1 MWLLKTEPDAYSY
14 DQLEQEGNTRWD
26 GVKNPAALKN
36 IREMKAGDRAFL
48 YHTGKEKAVVGV
60 VQVVKAAYPDPEQKN
75 AKLVVI
81 DIKAERRLGRPMTLA
96 EIKAL
101 PVFEESPLVRQGR
114 LSVVPLTA
122 KQWRTIEEWTR
133 A

>member
-1 MWLLKTEPDAYSY
+1 MWLLKTEPDDYSY
-14 DQLEQEGNTRWD
+14 DQLEQEGRTRWD

-36 IREMKAGDRAFL
+36 IREMKTGDRAFL

-60 VQVVKAAYPDPEQKN
+60 VEVVKAAYPDPEQKN

-101 PVFEESPLVRQGR
+101 PAFEGSPLVRQGR

>member
-1 MWLLKTEPDAYSY
+1 MWLLKTEPEAYSY
-14 DQLEQEGNTRWD
+14 DQLEEEGSTCWD

-36 IREMKAGDRAFL
+36 IREMKAGDRAFV
-48 YHTGKEKAVVGV
+48 YHTGKEKAVVGIAK
-60 VQVVKAAYPDPEQKN
+60 VVKAAYPDPESKN
-75 AKLVVI
+75 PKLVVV

-101 PVFEESPLVRQGR
+101 PVFEDSPLVRQGR

-122 KQWRTIEEWTR
+122 KQWRTIEEWSR
-133 A
+133 G